1 MDVPQTPGKRKRETN
16 APRITY
22 HDVVRRKLGLP
33 DSSSIRLAQIRG
45 EHTVDLEDEDDFD
58 AFYAMAH
65 SRMTI
70 EVQVTTQDMSPPHAS
85 SSSSQ
90 NHNVASPP
98 APSNNIV
105 SSSPEVSV
113 NDELRVS
120 RKVTFLDP
128 DTQNLPP
135 KKRRRATLGNA
146 SDSTAPYDSQ
156 PDIVVSPTRDVS
168 DSAEILPEPAIP
180 PKKIKK
186 RAERTMSKSSEA
198 ETSSRPRAASI
209 TRNHDETEA
218 VNKPKLKKK
227 SRREPETEHGSTSST
242 LKASD
247 ETVNSAPKAIAK
259 SSKKSKKQKAET
271 AVNAFSQQLAQTITD
286 GHLASAELQ
295 DASDDRAPPRR
306 RVKNRSSSVAPV
318 ARAKVSESLT
328 NGRAKTAE
336 PMSEK
341 TERERP
347 DVTIRPKKK
356 KKPEDRVFTPDEL
369 EAVKSEMNRLVASLT
384 TNEPHLL
391 SQTKP
396 QPLTQTTRLSEKPAT
411 SANILA
417 IAKSKESRTNFS
429 TSREDDAPSSNSKT
443 SVIPTKSSLASE
455 PESSDDDDGSG
466 VISQPISIPQPTSTS
481 NSLDNID
488 SELYLKELL
497 RGPNKRRLTLD
508 SILPFATTPNR
519 KRKAVVL
526 EEDSIVTP
534 KPVRRSLQKKVSAWP
549 SSDSDNAYDESA
561 SDDVASVSNGLSGV
575 DQPPTLE
582 DSKKGPIGP
591 DDTTEPE
598 WLSAPDRFDDTPTSG
613 QVDPVQTPA
622 HKTFTETSS
631 EMPHSVTPTNKQAP
645 VVPRVPS
652 SSHGSSDAHDPIEP
666 IVPSPRS
673 HSPIENAFATKNSM
687 PTQHTRTTTTYS
699 KPEIVLVRRSTR
711 KSQSQPISKHEADV
725 RQSVVRLTR
734 AKSTAQIQTPHS
746 PAPPPS
752 PTLPSPRRLRSAT
765 QPARAIPTAES
776 LNYQTPAS
784 ARGKQSQTLA
794 NMWTTLHAEPSSTV
808 DVESSHG
815 DDELHSDLGQE
826 LATGPENPLFTAS
839 ESQVDFPYS
848 QFQDIDTDNGADEPL
863 IGVDR
868 LEEDSEEEEEVQ
880 ETITPR
886 VTRRS
891 STAYRGLSEIA
902 EIAGQNKL
910 FAGFQP
916 SSVPT
921 STPINFKEDM
931 YGPLSQAYDDDASDS
946 GSESGTEKS
955 HIPRARRAGNKR

>member
-1 MDVPQTPGKRKRETN
+1 MQRAGQESLDETK
-16 APRITY
+16 
-22 HDVVRRKLGLP
+22 DVVRRKLGLP

-70 EVQVTTQDMSPPHAS
+70 EVQVTTEDMSPSHAS

-90 NHNVASPP
+90 NHNAVSPP
-98 APSNNIV
+98 APSNNIA

-113 NDELRVS
+113 NDEIRAS

-135 KKRRRATLGNA
+135 KKRRRATLANA
-146 SDSTAPYDSQ
+146 SDSAAPYDSQ
-156 PDIVVSPTRDVS
+156 PDIVVSPTRDIS
-168 DSAEILPEPAIP
+168 DSAENLPEPAIP

-186 RAERTMSKSSEA
+186 KAERTISKSSEV
-198 ETSSRPRAASI
+198 ETSSRPRATSI
-209 TRNHDETEA
+209 TRNHDDTEA

-227 SRREPETEHGSTSST
+227 SRKEPETEHGSTSST
-242 LKASD
+242 FKASD
-247 ETVNSAPKAIAK
+247 ETANSAPAAIAK

-271 AVNAFSQQLAQTITD
+271 SVNAFSQQLAQTITD

-295 DASDDRAPPRR
+295 DASDHGAPPRR
-306 RVKNRSSSVAPV
+306 RVKHRSSSVAPV
-318 ARAKVSESLT
+318 AKAKVSESLT

-341 TERERP
+341 TEHERP
-347 DVTIRPKKK
+347 DVTIKPKKK

-384 TNEPHLL
+384 TNKPHLL

-396 QPLTQTTRLSEKPAT
+396 QPLKPTTRLSQKPAT

-417 IAKSKESRTNFS
+417 IAKSKESRTNSS
-429 TSREDDAPSSNSKT
+429 TPREDDAPSSNLKK

-455 PESSDDDDGSG
+455 PESSDDDDDDGSG
-466 VISQPISIPQPTSTS
+466 VISKPISIPQPPSTS
-481 NSLDNID
+481 NSLDHID

-534 KPVRRSLQKKVSAWP
+534 KSVRRSLQKKVSAWP
-549 SSDSDNAYDESA
+549 SSDSDNAYYESA

-582 DSKKGPIGP
+582 DSKKDSIGP
-591 DDTTEPE
+591 DDTIEPE
-598 WLSAPDRFDDTPTSG
+598 SHFAPDGFDDTPASG
-613 QVDPVQTPA
+613 QGDPVQTPA

-631 EMPHSVTPTNKQAP
+631 DMPHSVTPTNKQAP

-652 SSHGSSDAHDPIEP
+652 SSHGFLDEHDPIEP

-673 HSPIENAFATKNSM
+673 QSPIENALATKNSM
-687 PTQHTRTTTTYS
+687 PTHRTRPTTTYS

-725 RQSVVRLTR
+725 RQSVVRLTK
-734 AKSTAQIQTPHS
+734 AKSTAQIQTPRS

-765 QPARAIPTAES
+765 QPARVIPTGES

-784 ARGKQSQTLA
+784 AQEKQSQTLA

-808 DVESSHG
+808 DAESSHG
-815 DDELHSDLGQE
+815 DDELHSSPGHE
-826 LATGPENPLFTAS
+826 PATGPENPLFTAS

-848 QFQDIDTDNGADEPL
+848 QFQDINLDTDNGADEPL

-868 LEEDSEEEEEVQ
+868 LDEDSEEEEEVQ

-902 EIAGQNKL
+902 GQNKF

>member
-1 MDVPQTPGKRKRETN
+1 MQRAGQESLDETK
-16 APRITY
+16 
-22 HDVVRRKLGLP
+22 DVVRRKLGLP

-70 EVQVTTQDMSPPHAS
+70 EVQVTTEDMSPSHAS

-90 NHNVASPP
+90 NHNAVSPP
-98 APSNNIV
+98 APSNNV
-105 SSSPEVSV
+105 FSSSPEVSV
-113 NDELRVS
+113 NDEVRAS

-135 KKRRRATLGNA
+135 KKRLRATLTNA

-156 PDIVVSPTRDVS
+156 PDVVAPPTRDVS
-168 DSAEILPEPAIP
+168 DSAENLPEPAIP

-186 RAERTMSKSSEA
+186 KAERTISKSSEV
-198 ETSSRPRAASI
+198 ETSSRPRATSI
-209 TRNHDETEA
+209 SRNHDETEA

-227 SRREPETEHGSTSST
+227 SRKEPETEHGSTSST
-242 LKASD
+242 FKASD
-247 ETVNSAPKAIAK
+247 ETANSAPTAIAK

-295 DASDDRAPPRR
+295 DASANGAPPHR
-306 RVKNRSSSVAPV
+306 RVKHRSSSVAPI
-318 ARAKVSESLT
+318 AKAKVSGLLAK
-328 NGRAKTAE
+328 GRAKTAE
-336 PMSEK
+336 PMSET
-341 TERERP
+341 TEHERP
-347 DVTIRPKKK
+347 DVTIKPKKK

-384 TNEPHLL
+384 TNKSHLS

-396 QPLTQTTRLSEKPAT
+396 QPLRQTTRLSQKPAT

-417 IAKSKESRTNFS
+417 IAKSKESRTNSS
-429 TSREDDAPSSNSKT
+429 TSREDDTPSSNSKK
-443 SVIPTKSSLASE
+443 SVIPTRSSLAPE
-455 PESSDDDDGSG
+455 PESSDDDDDDRSG
-466 VISQPISIPQPTSTS
+466 VISKPISIPQPPSTS

-497 RGPNKRRLTLD
+497 QGPNKRRLTLD

-534 KPVRRSLQKKVSAWP
+534 KSVRRSLQKKVSAWP
-549 SSDSDNAYDESA
+549 SSDSDNADYESA
-561 SDDVASVSNGLSGV
+561 SDDVASVSNGLSGA

-582 DSKKGPIGP
+582 DSKKDSIGP
-591 DDTTEPE
+591 DDTTEPQS
-598 WLSAPDRFDDTPTSG
+598 LSAPDGFDDNPVSG

-645 VVPRVPS
+645 VVLRVPS
-652 SSHGSSDAHDPIEP
+652 SSRGSSDEHDPIEP
-666 IVPSPRS
+666 IVPSPLS
-673 HSPIENAFATKNSM
+673 HSPIENALATETM
-687 PTQHTRTTTTYS
+687 PTHRTRTTTTYS

-734 AKSTAQIQTPHS
+734 PKSAKSTAQIQTPHS

-765 QPARAIPTAES
+765 QPARIIPTAES

-784 ARGKQSQTLA
+784 AQEKQSQTLA

-808 DVESSHG
+808 DAESSHG
-815 DDELHSDLGQE
+815 DDELHSSPGHE
-826 LATGPENPLFTAS
+826 PATAPENPLFTAS

-848 QFQDIDTDNGADEPL
+848 QFQDINLDTDNGVNEPL

-902 EIAGQNKL
+902 GQNKF

>member
-1 MDVPQTPGKRKRETN
+1 MDAPQTPGKRKRETN

-22 HDVVRRKLGLP
+22 HAASRTFDRLFKEESLDETKDVVRRKLGLP

-70 EVQVTTQDMSPPHAS
+70 EVQVTTEDMSPSHAS

-90 NHNVASPP
+90 NHNAVSPP
-98 APSNNIV
+98 APSNNIA

-113 NDELRVS
+113 NDEIRAS

-135 KKRRRATLGNA
+135 KKRRRATLANA
-146 SDSTAPYDSQ
+146 SDSAAPYDSQ
-156 PDIVVSPTRDVS
+156 PDIVVSPTRDIS
-168 DSAEILPEPAIP
+168 DSAENLPEPAIP

-186 RAERTMSKSSEA
+186 KAERTISKSSEV
-198 ETSSRPRAASI
+198 ETSSRPRATSI
-209 TRNHDETEA
+209 TRNHDDTEA

-227 SRREPETEHGSTSST
+227 SRKEPETEHGSTSST
-242 LKASD
+242 FKASD
-247 ETVNSAPKAIAK
+247 ETANSAPAAIAK

-271 AVNAFSQQLAQTITD
+271 SVNAFSQQLAQTITD

-295 DASDDRAPPRR
+295 DASDHGAPPP
-306 RVKNRSSSVAPV
+306 PV
-318 ARAKVSESLT
+318 AKAKVSESLT

-336 PMSEK
+336 PMSET
-341 TERERP
+341 TEHERP
-347 DVTIRPKKK
+347 DVTIKPKKK

-384 TNEPHLL
+384 TNKPHLL

-396 QPLTQTTRLSEKPAT
+396 QPLKPTTRLSQKPAT

-417 IAKSKESRTNFS
+417 IAKSKESRTNSS
-429 TSREDDAPSSNSKT
+429 TPREDDAPSSNLKK

-455 PESSDDDDGSG
+455 PESSDDDDDD
-466 VISQPISIPQPTSTS
+466 V
-481 NSLDNID
+481 
-488 SELYLKELL
+488 YCLL
-497 RGPNKRRLTLD
+497 LLHLT
-508 SILPFATTPNR
+508 
-519 KRKAVVL
+519 
-526 EEDSIVTP
+526 
-534 KPVRRSLQKKVSAWP
+534 KKVSAWP
-549 SSDSDNAYDESA
+549 SSDSDNAYYESA

-582 DSKKGPIGP
+582 DSKKDSIGP
-591 DDTTEPE
+591 DDTIEPE
-598 WLSAPDRFDDTPTSG
+598 SHFAPDGFDDTPASG

-631 EMPHSVTPTNKQAP
+631 DMPHSVTPTNKQAP

-652 SSHGSSDAHDPIEP
+652 SSHGFLDEHDPIEP

-673 HSPIENAFATKNSM
+673 QSPIENALATKNSM
-687 PTQHTRTTTTYS
+687 PTHRTRPTTTYS

-725 RQSVVRLTR
+725 RQSVVRLTK
-734 AKSTAQIQTPHS
+734 AKSTAQIQTPRS

-765 QPARAIPTAES
+765 QPARVIPTGES

-784 ARGKQSQTLA
+784 AQEKQSQTLA

-808 DVESSHG
+808 DAESSHG
-815 DDELHSDLGQE
+815 DDELHSSPGHE
-826 LATGPENPLFTAS
+826 PATGPENPLFTAS

-848 QFQDIDTDNGADEPL
+848 QFQDINLDTDNGADEPL

-868 LEEDSEEEEEVQ
+868 LDEDSEEEEEVQ

-902 EIAGQNKL
+902 GQNKF